1 LFWGLLEL
9 AKEIKFENT
18 RMDNLY
24 SFKFI

>member
-1 LFWGLLEL
+1 VFWGLLEL